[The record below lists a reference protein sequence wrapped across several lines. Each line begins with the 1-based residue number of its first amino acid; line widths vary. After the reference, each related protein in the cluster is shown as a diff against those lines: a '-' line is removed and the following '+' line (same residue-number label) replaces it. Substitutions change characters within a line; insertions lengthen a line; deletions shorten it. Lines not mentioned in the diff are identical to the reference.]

1 MKRHTAIDQAFMKT
15 FAEKL
20 TEARARAKK
29 LDGTSFE
36 KFAEMLGVT
45 RAGLHKYLREKSVPS
60 LDILARARRLGI
72 EVKYGELNIE
82 MIKKRA
88 KKDAASPEAQMIL
101 PLALENLTDQNISV
115 ELAPRKPN
123 SIELNVTIRFS
134 RKQVQR

>member
-1 MKRHTAIDQAFMKT
+1 MKKHSPIDKAFMKA

-20 TEARARAKK
+20 VKARDKAKRV
-29 LDGTSFE
+29 DGTSFE
-36 KFAEMLGVT
+36 RFAELLGVT
-45 RAGLHKYLREKSVPS
+45 RAGFHKYLKEKSVPS
-60 LDILARARRLGI
+60 LDVLERARRLGV
-72 EVKYGELNIE
+72 EVKYGELDVDL
-82 MIKKRA
+82 IKKRA

-134 RKQVQR
+134 QKHARP